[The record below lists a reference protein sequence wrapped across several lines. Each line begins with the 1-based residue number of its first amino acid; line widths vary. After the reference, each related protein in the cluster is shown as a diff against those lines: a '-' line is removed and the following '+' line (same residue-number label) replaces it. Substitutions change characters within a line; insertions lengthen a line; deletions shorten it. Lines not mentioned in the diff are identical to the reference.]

1 MALVLHFADE
11 SSLPRPMRTLLL
23 LVFFLLLAAVSLTL
37 ALRSERF
44 VAVSL
49 EWTVERLSSLDLELV
64 NPSFDLLGGRLSAD
78 QIHLYQD
85 DTSGPALVS
94 VLNFEAD
101 TAVTNLLA
109 RDLAST
115 NLSADAVMVYTSS
128 KDSAE
133 DPTPIDW
140 LEYALWLPK
149 EITIGTVHLVSD
161 ETSVWIFPLKNVFG
175 RRTQRKTFRISAQA
189 DYEGEA
195 LELDLSLLGL
205 RDEKRFTGVDLR
217 GEVVAPGSGSRVNLS
232 GDVQA
237 SRENFS
243 YDLAIEADYKHIE
256 DLLTGF
262 ESAARLLDGS
272 LTLKGQLSGN
282 LDGYTISAEQVI
294 IDNMPA
300 YGFEASGQLVQMR
313 GQDAEISLI
322 AAGELASTAKLTA
335 IAGVDFSPLGRA
347 QANVVLS
354 GTLSKPRVEEFILI
368 TRNDDGLAINMAGKL
383 SFGELMDGSA
393 EIGNEIT
400 IDASGPS
407 LASVEQWIGK
417 QPFETGPW
425 FSSSRISGSREGV
438 VLEDFIVEFGKPDTI
453 SFRAEGNIGRIDP
466 STPFTLAQ
474 VTGIDLEMTAETDDT
489 AILDQWFELEVPS
502 YHAAKASAVIQGSG
516 DDIIVSDGLIDVESS
531 DLEAK
536 ISNIGMRITGI
547 ETLDFSEFGAQL
559 TLELSDTSALSQ
571 YMQREFISLGPISAT
586 STLVQRGDDYAL
598 ENFKAQVR
606 SEDLNVELEGSI
618 EHLFTLKG
626 TRLEMDFAGV
636 DTRVTLATLL
646 DDFNYPS
653 PLGSLT
659 GSFKLIN
666 PNGRWSLADLAVDNT
681 ESDAIALTLK
691 GQIND
696 ITGFTTG
703 DLDSQFEVRDR
714 GVLRSISGFAIEP
727 TKGDLSVKTSPGLIE
742 MNTSLLVGRTAIRSD
757 ASISHDR
764 AEITG
769 LTAKTSTPQLLLK
782 DLGLQADTQSN
793 AGYSPAERLDPIA
806 QDQQPRRLLERT
818 PAYPTDLEL
827 NIGGIR
833 GENIAIDR
841 LEIHTTGENGR
852 YTLRKFNLDY
862 AEGKAEVR
870 GIIDL
875 NPQPIAVSLAGQGIA
890 LPLNKL
896 STDLGMDTDIEG
908 VLSFRGGLVARGIER
923 EDLLSSLDGSLAVAL
938 QDAEIEGAAYDLL
951 ATSVLEWVY
960 SGAALEQ
967 STYIDCTMAQ
977 FNIKSGVA
985 RSDNLFIET
994 KRMVATGK
1002 AKVDL
1007 PRQRLDITIDP
1018 LSKSRRLQFPSSVTL
1033 RGDFDDPKVITSPIA
1048 ATANAYAEALMLI
1061 PSLTMKMFGIK
1072 HSNKQEARPCEPHTN
1087 G

>member
-1 MALVLHFADE
+1 
-11 SSLPRPMRTLLL
+11 MRTLLAL
-23 LVFFLLLAAVSLTL
+23 ALFLLLAAISLTL

-44 VAVSL
+44 VAASV
-49 EWTVERLSSLDLELV
+49 EWTVERFSSLDLELV
-64 NPSFDLLGGRLSAD
+64 NPSFDLVGGRLSAD

-101 TAVTNLLA
+101 TALTNLLA
-109 RDLAST
+109 RNLAST

-140 LEYALWLPK
+140 LEYVLWLPK

-161 ETSVWIFPLKNVFG
+161 EKNVWIFPLKNVFG
-175 RRTQRKTFRISAQA
+175 RRTQRQAFRISAQS

-195 LELDLSLLGL
+195 LELDLSLLGQ
-205 RDEKRFTGVDLR
+205 RDEKRFTGVDLS
-217 GEVVAPGSGSRVNLS
+217 GEVVAPESGSRVNLS
-232 GDVQA
+232 GEVRA
-237 SRENFS
+237 SRDNFS

-256 DLLTGF
+256 DFLDGF
-262 ESAARLLDGS
+262 ESAANLLDGS
-272 LTLKGQLSGN
+272 LVLKGQLIGN
-282 LDGYTISAEQVI
+282 LEGYTISAERVI

-313 GQDAEISLI
+313 DQDAEISLI
-322 AAGELASTAKLTA
+322 AAGELASTEKLSA
-335 IAGVDFSPLGRA
+335 ITGVDFSPLGRA

-354 GTLSKPRVEEFILI
+354 GTLSSPRVEEFVLI
-368 TRNDDGLAINMAGKL
+368 TRNDDGLALNMSGKL
-383 SFGELMDGSA
+383 TFGELMDGSA
-393 EIGNEIT
+393 EKGNEIS
-400 IDASGPS
+400 IDVSGPS

-417 QPFETGPW
+417 QPYETGPW
-425 FSSSRISGSREGV
+425 FSSSRIRGSREGI
-438 VLEDFIVEFGKPDTI
+438 VLEDFIVEFGTADTI
-453 SFRAEGNIGRIDP
+453 RFRAEGNIGRIDP
-466 STPFTLAQ
+466 SQPFTLAQ
-474 VTGIDLEMTAETDDT
+474 VTGIDLEMTAATDDT
-489 AILDQWFELEVPS
+489 AVLGRWFELEVPS
-502 YHAAKASAVIQGSG
+502 YHAAKASAIIRGSG
-516 DDIIVSDGLIDVESS
+516 DDIMVSDGLVDIDSS
-531 DLEAK
+531 DLEVK
-536 ISNIGMRITGI
+536 ISNIGMQITGI
-547 ETLDFSEFGAQL
+547 ETLDFTEFGAEL

-571 YMQREFISLGPISAT
+571 YLQREFKSLGPISAT
-586 STLVQRGDDYAL
+586 SAIVQRGDDYAL
-598 ENFKAQVR
+598 EDLKARVR
-606 SEDLNVELEGSI
+606 SEDLNIELEGSI

-626 TRLEMDFAGV
+626 TRLNMDFSGV

-646 DDFNYPS
+646 DDFSYPS
-653 PLGSLT
+653 SLGSLT
-659 GSFKLIN
+659 GSFKLFN
-666 PNGRWSLADLAVDNT
+666 PNGEWSLADVAVDNT
-681 ESDAIALTLK
+681 GSDAIALTLE
-691 GQIND
+691 GEIND

-703 DLDSQFEVRDR
+703 DLDSQFEVRNR
-714 GVLRSISGFAIEP
+714 EVLRSISGFAIEP
-727 TKGDLSVKTSPGLIE
+727 TKGAVSVKTSPGLIE
-742 MNTSLLVGRTAIRSD
+742 MDASLLVGQTDIRSD
-757 ASISHDR
+757 ARISHER
-764 AEITG
+764 SKITG
-769 LTAKTSTPQLLLK
+769 LTAKIGVPKLLLK
-782 DLGLQADTQSN
+782 DLGLQADTQSSG
-793 AGYSPAERLDPIA
+793 GYSPAERLDPIT

-827 NIGGIR
+827 NIGSIT

-875 NPQPIAVSLAGQGIA
+875 NPQPIAVSLAGQGMA

-923 EDLLSSLDGSLAVAL
+923 EELLSSLDGSLAIAL

-1007 PRQRLDITIDP
+1007 ARQRLDITIDP

-1033 RGDFDDPKVITSPIA
+1033 RGDFDDPRVTTSPIA

-1072 HSNKQEARPCEPHTN
+1072 RSSRHEARPCEPHTS

>member
-1 MALVLHFADE
+1 
-11 SSLPRPMRTLLL
+11 MRTLLSIVL
-23 LVFFLLLAAVSLTL
+23 LTILAVISLTL

-44 VAVSL
+44 IAAAV
-49 EWTVERLSSLDLELV
+49 EITVERLSSLDLELV
-64 NPSFDLLGGRLSAD
+64 KPSFDLLGGKVTAE

-85 DTSGPALVS
+85 DTSGPALIS
-94 VLNFEAD
+94 VLNFKAD
-101 TAVTNLLA
+101 IEFSNLVA
-109 RDLAST
+109 RNLSST
-115 NLSADAVMVYTSS
+115 NLSADAVMIYTSS
-128 KDSAE
+128 TDSAE

-140 LEYALWLPK
+140 LEYVRWLPK
-149 EITIGTVHLVSD
+149 EMTIGTVHLVSN
-161 ETSVWIFPLKNVFG
+161 EENVWIFPLKNVIG
-175 RRTQRKTFRISAQA
+175 QRTKQQTFRISAAA

-195 LELDLSLLGL
+195 LQLDLSLLGL
-205 RDEKRFTGVDLR
+205 RNEKRFTGVELS
-217 GEVVAPGSGSRVNLS
+217 GEIVAPDSGSRVNLY
-232 GDVQA
+232 GEVQA
-237 SRENFS
+237 SHEDFS

-256 DLLTGF
+256 DFLDGF
-262 ESAARLLDGS
+262 ESAAQLLDGS

-313 GQDAEISLI
+313 DQDAQISLI
-322 AAGELASTAKLTA
+322 AAGELASTARLTA
-335 IAGVDFSPLGRA
+335 IAGVDFSPLGSA

-354 GTLSKPRVEEFILI
+354 GTLSRPRVEEFILI
-368 TRNDDGLAINMAGKL
+368 TRNNEGLAINMSGQL

-393 EIGNEIT
+393 EQGNEIT

-425 FSSSRISGSREGV
+425 FSSSRISGTREGV
-438 VLEDFIVEFGKPDTI
+438 ILEDLIVEFGTPDTI
-453 SFRAEGNIGRIDP
+453 RFRAEGNVDRIDP
-466 STPFTLAQ
+466 RQPFTLAK
-474 VTGIDLEMTAETDDT
+474 VTGIDLEMTAATDDT
-489 AILDQWFELEVPS
+489 AILREWFELEIPS
-502 YHAAKASAVIQGSG
+502 YHSAKASAIIRGSG
-516 DDIIVSDGLIDVESS
+516 DDIMVSSGLIDVESS

-536 ISNIGMRITGI
+536 ISNIGMRVTGI

-559 TLELSDTSALSQ
+559 TIELSDTSALSQ
-571 YMQREFISLGPISAT
+571 YLQREFMSLGPISAT
-586 STLVQRGDDYAL
+586 STVVQRGDDYAL
-598 ENFKAQVR
+598 ESFKAQVT
-606 SEDLNVELEGSI
+606 SEDLNIELEGSI
-618 EHLFTLKG
+618 EHLVTLKG
-626 TRLEMDFAGV
+626 TRLDMDFSGL
-636 DTRVTLATLL
+636 DTRATLATLL
-646 DDFNYPS
+646 DDFSYPS
-653 PLGSLT
+653 YLGSLT

-666 PNGRWSLADLAVDNT
+666 PDGKWSLADLVADNT
-681 ESDAIALTLK
+681 GSDRIALTLK
-691 GQIND
+691 GEIND

-703 DLDSQFEVRDR
+703 NLDSQFEVRDR
-714 GVLRSISGFAIEP
+714 EVLRSVSGFAIEP
-727 TKGDLSVKTSPGLIE
+727 TKGALTVKTSPGLIDID
-742 MNTSLLVGRTAIRSD
+742 TSLLVGQTDISSEARV
-757 ASISHDR
+757 SHDR
-764 AEITG
+764 TKITG
-769 LTAKTSTPQLLLK
+769 LIAKTSTPKLLLK
-782 DLGLQADTQSN
+782 DLGLQADTQSS

-806 QDQQPRRLLERT
+806 QDRKPRRLLERT
-818 PAYPTDLEL
+818 PAFPTDLEL
-827 NIGGIR
+827 DIGSIR

-841 LEIHTTGENGR
+841 LQIHTTGENGR

-908 VLSFRGGLVARGIER
+908 ILSFRGGIVARGIER
-923 EDLLSSLDGSLAVAL
+923 EELLSSLDGSLAVAL

-960 SGAALEQ
+960 SGAAMET
-967 STYIDCTMAQ
+967 STHIDCTMGQ
-977 FNIKSGVA
+977 FSIKSGVA

-994 KRMVATGK
+994 KRMVATGT

-1007 PRQRLDITIDP
+1007 PRQRLDITIEP
-1018 LSKSRRLQFPSSVTL
+1018 LSKSRRLQIPSSVTL
-1033 RGDFDDPKVITSPIA
+1033 RGDFDNPKVITSPIT

-1061 PSLTMKMFGIK
+1061 PSLTLKMFGIER
-1072 HSNKQEARPCEPHTN
+1072 SNTQETRPCEAHTP

>member
-1 MALVLHFADE
+1 
-11 SSLPRPMRTLLL
+11 MRTLLA
-23 LVFFLLLAAVSLTL
+23 LVLFLALAVISLGL

-44 VAVSL
+44 TAAAI

-64 NPSFDLLGGRLSAD
+64 NPSFDVMGGELSAD

-94 VLNFEAD
+94 VLSFKAD
-101 TAVTNLLA
+101 IGFSNLIVGN
-109 RDLAST
+109 LASN
-115 NLSADAVMVYTSS
+115 NLSADAVMIYTSS
-128 KDSAE
+128 TDSAE

-140 LEYALWLPK
+140 LKYTRWLPK
-149 EITIGTVHLVSD
+149 EMTIGTVHLVSN
-161 ETSVWIFPLKNVFG
+161 EESVWIFPLKNVIG
-175 RRTQRKTFRISAQA
+175 QRTKQQTFQVSAAA

-195 LELDLSLLGL
+195 LQLDLSLLGL
-205 RDEKRFTGVDLR
+205 RNEKRFTGVEL
-217 GEVVAPGSGSRVNLS
+217 GGQIVAPDSGSRINLS
-232 GDVQA
+232 GEVQA
-237 SRENFS
+237 SQEDFS

-256 DLLTGF
+256 DFLDGF
-262 ESAARLLDGS
+262 ERAAQLLDGS

-313 GQDAEISLI
+313 DQDAQISLI
-322 AAGELASTAKLTA
+322 AAGELASTARLTA
-335 IAGVDFSPLGRA
+335 ITGVDFSPLGRA

-354 GTLSKPRVEEFILI
+354 GTLSRPKVEEFILI
-368 TRNDDGLAINMAGKL
+368 TRNDEGLAINMSGKL
-383 SFGELMDGSA
+383 SFGELMDGNA
-393 EIGNEIT
+393 VQGNEIN

-425 FSSSRISGSREGV
+425 FSSSRISGTREGV
-438 VLEDFIVEFGKPDTI
+438 ILEDIIVEFGTPDTI
-453 SFRAEGNIGRIDP
+453 SFRAEGSIGSIDP
-466 STPFTLAQ
+466 SQPFTLAK
-474 VTGIDLEMTAETDDT
+474 VTEIDLEVTAATDDT
-489 AILDQWFELEVPS
+489 AILGKWFERELPA
-502 YHAAKASAVIQGSG
+502 YHTVKASATLRGSG
-516 DDIIVSDGLIDVESS
+516 DDVMISDGLIDVESS
-531 DLEAK
+531 DLEAR
-536 ISNIGMRITGI
+536 ISNIGMRVTGI
-547 ETLDFSEFGAQL
+547 ETLEFSEFGAQL

-571 YMQREFISLGPISAT
+571 YLQREFMSLGPISAT
-586 STLVQRGDDYAL
+586 STVVQRGADYAL
-598 ENFKAQVR
+598 EDFKAEVT
-606 SEDLNVELEGSI
+606 SDDLNVELEGSI
-618 EHLFTLKG
+618 EHLVTLKG
-626 TRLEMDFAGV
+626 TRLDMDFSGL
-636 DTRVTLATLL
+636 DTRATLATLL
-646 DDFNYPS
+646 DDFSYPS
-653 PLGSLT
+653 SLGSLT

-666 PNGRWSLADLAVDNT
+666 PKGKWSLANVVVNNAG
-681 ESDAIALTLK
+681 SDAIALTLK
-691 GQIND
+691 GEIND

-703 DLDSQFEVRDR
+703 NLNSQFEVRDR
-714 GVLRSISGFAIEP
+714 EVLLSFSGFAIEP
-727 TKGDLSVKTSPGLIE
+727 TKGAFTVKTNPGLIDID
-742 MNTSLLVGRTAIRSD
+742 TSLLVGQTDISSKARV
-757 ASISHDR
+757 SHDR
-764 AEITG
+764 TKITG
-769 LTAKTSTPQLLLK
+769 LTAKASIPKLLLK
-782 DLGLQADTQSN
+782 DLGLQADTQSS

-806 QDQQPRRLLERT
+806 QDQEPRRLLERT

-827 NIGGIR
+827 NIGSIT

-896 STDLGMDTDIEG
+896 STDLGMATDIEG
-908 VLSFRGGLVARGIER
+908 ILSFRGGIVARGIER
-923 EDLLSSLDGSLAVAL
+923 EELLGSLDGSLAVAL
-938 QDAEIEGAAYDLL
+938 KDAVIEGAAYDLL

-960 SGAALEQ
+960 SGAARET

-977 FNIKSGVA
+977 FSIKSGVA

-1007 PRQRLDITIDP
+1007 LRQRLDITVDP
-1018 LSKSRRLQFPSSVTL
+1018 LSKSRRLQIPSSVTL
-1033 RGDFDDPKVITSPIA
+1033 RGDFDNPKVITSPIA

-1061 PSLTMKMFGIK
+1061 PSLTLKMFGIK
-1072 HSNKQEARPCEPHTN
+1072 RSNKQETRPCEPHTA